1 MRVSYGKDD
10 DRLTANLY
18 ASYSFIRSPSFD
30 LYQRADIKI
39 PFYKLILTIILI
51 IFIITTTTT
60 PQPHNV
66 TEFLNCKIF

>member
-1 MRVSYGKDD
+1 MRVSYRKDD
-10 DRLTANLY
+10 DRLTAKLY

-51 IFIITTTTT
+51 IFIITTT

>member
-51 IFIITTTTT
+51 IFIITTTT